1 MSHRKRATSRDAAY
15 SVAAG
20 CSLCISSLTAMSDP
34 CEIPGIEAIAGPP
47 LIGYLINWGLFGV
60 ISIQVYLYYLAFPT
74 DILPLKCLV
83 VTIYSIEAAQTFML
97 TNTAFNM
104 FAYGYGDLNA
114 LNTIGTT
121 WISIAVFGA
130 ISACIVQTFY
140 AWRVMM
146 MSGRRRFFIVITS
159 LAWISMGAS
168 LACGVLMER
177 AVYFSNLQNTKMP
190 ITAGIWMGSGAAC
203 NVVIAVSMT
212 YYLKKRVG
220 NAKTTQVDI
229 VAENIIR
236 FTVESGAVTAAV
248 SVILLALG
256 VTYLASRPRYY
267 QALATT
273 LVKLYA
279 TALMVLLNGRMKLG
293 STAHPATWNDS
304 EIDVGDAPRS
314 RRGTVSTGVHD
325 MSAEAYSKGVR
336 QLRDSDVTAVD
347 PPLLPSLGLAAEG
360 KKGSASAQV
369 QHTTLSTSG
378 ACADGSDDLV
388 ESLPLEESPSERSRG
403 EEVSRPDSPILP

>member
-1 MSHRKRATSRDAAY
+1 
-15 SVAAG
+15 
-20 CSLCISSLTAMSDP
+20 MSDP
-34 CEIPGIEAIAGPP
+34 CDIPGIEAIAGPP

-83 VTIYSIEAAQTFML
+83 ITIYAIEAAQTFML

-140 AWRVMM
+140 AWRLMM
-146 MSGRRRFFIVITS
+146 MSGRRRFFVVITS

-168 LACGVLMER
+168 LACGVLMQR
-177 AVYFSNLQNTKMP
+177 AVYFSNLQNSNMP

-203 NVVIAVSMT
+203 NVLIAASMT

-220 NAKTTQVDI
+220 NAKTTRIDI
-229 VAENIIR
+229 IAENFIR
-236 FTVESGAVTAAV
+236 FTVESGSVTAAV
-248 SVILLALG
+248 STVLLALG

-293 STAHPATWNDS
+293 SAAHPATWTES
-304 EIDVGDAPRS
+304 EIDGDGDGAVE
-314 RRGTVSTGVHD
+314 RRGTGGQGVHD
-325 MSAEAYSKGVR
+325 MSAETRSGGVR
-336 QLRDSDVTAVD
+336 GMRDSDATAVEHAS
-347 PPLLPSLGLAAEG
+347 PPGVERAGEEEKGTAE
-360 KKGSASAQV
+360 AQV
-369 QHTTLSTSG
+369 QSAAVSPGGARAGDSG
-378 ACADGSDDLV
+378 DLV
-388 ESLPLEESPSERSRG
+388 QSHPPEESASERSRG